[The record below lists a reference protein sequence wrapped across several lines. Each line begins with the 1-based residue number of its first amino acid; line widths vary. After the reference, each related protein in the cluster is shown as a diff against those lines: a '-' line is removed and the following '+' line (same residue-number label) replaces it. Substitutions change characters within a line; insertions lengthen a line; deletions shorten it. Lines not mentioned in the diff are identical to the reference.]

1 MNDRTRGFPVFI
13 CIILMIIFV
22 IYCISIKLNN
32 LMYFPVWWPRAVN
45 LNQATKLHFTVL
57 VENTDGRPVN
67 TNISVLIG
75 LSMD

>member
-1 MNDRTRGFPVFI
+1 
-13 CIILMIIFV
+13 
-22 IYCISIKLNN
+22 
-32 LMYFPVWWPRAVN
+32 MYFPVWWPRAVN